1 MTVGATAAA
10 KSKRKSKRVPRA
22 LVYEMR
28 DGAPIYYRGYE
39 KVLAGE
45 LPLEAVMGSSK
56 LQAWII
62 SLIASFL
69 NRVLDMR
76 KYAVL
81 FNEVGF
87 YVSPRSWRNLDI
99 AIFDREALLAEGITD
114 EYTRVPPLVVIEVD
128 TKADLGRYGAEMEW
142 YMREKVDDL
151 LKAGVARVIW
161 YTTKDRRV
169 LVAQPDQPWRLMPWD
184 EPVELLDDVTLRL
197 GDLLAE
203 AEGA

>member
-1 MTVGATAAA
+1 MTVGATATA
-10 KSKRKSKRVPRA
+10 KSKRKSRRVPRA

-28 DGAPIYYRGYE
+28 RGAPIYYRDYE

-128 TKADLGRYGAEMEW
+128 TKADLGRYGGEMEW

-203 AEGA
+203 AEEA

>member
-1 MTVGATAAA
+1 
-10 KSKRKSKRVPRA
+10 
-22 LVYEMR
+22 
-28 DGAPIYYRGYE
+28 
-39 KVLAGE
+39 
-45 LPLEAVMGSSK
+45 MGSSK

-128 TKADLGRYGAEMEW
+128 TKADLGRYGGEMEW

-203 AEGA
+203 AEEA